1 MIDSGSSA
9 AVDVD
14 QVGGDQPTAAD
25 HERAALVHEAVAYHL
40 EPEHDDGRPARA
52 WEVHAAEIERQAQEW
67 HRIRELHPDV
77 PVVVAGDF
85 NQARSGRRWS
95 YGTDAARQRPTAGLA
110 SVDFADVL
118 VPEGRFGCDELLHQ
132 VDAFLVVEHR
142 HVDATGA

>member
-1 MIDSGSSA
+1 MTVARPERGRCTQPRSSVKLGSNTGS
-9 AVDVD
+9 VNF
-14 QVGGDQPTAAD
+14 T
-25 HERAALVHEAVAYHL
+25 R
-40 EPEHDDGRPARA
+40 
-52 WEVHAAEIERQAQEW
+52 
-67 HRIRELHPDV
+67 V